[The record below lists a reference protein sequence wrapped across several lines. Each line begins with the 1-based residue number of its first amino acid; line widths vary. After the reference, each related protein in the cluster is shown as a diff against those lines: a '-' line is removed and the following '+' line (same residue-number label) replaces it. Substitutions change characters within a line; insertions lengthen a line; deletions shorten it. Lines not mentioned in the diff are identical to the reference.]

1 MNPPDPRTVAVYLDF
16 ENIHLALCDQSGQ
29 GVNDPRDRYRKQPR
43 LVNLAKLLEFAR
55 GFGNVA
61 ISRAY
66 ADWDWLGTY
75 REDLNIAGFDLIQI
89 FPKGFAGKNGAD
101 IRLSLDA
108 LEDLYRFP
116 HIDTVIIIAGDSDY
130 IALAQKVKQTNRAII
145 GIGVKGNT
153 NRFWEQNCTEFRH
166 YGEVVGDNPT
176 APTPAV

>member
-16 ENIHLALCDQSGQ
+16 ENIHLALCDQSGK